1 MHKLTAEQRIEKT
14 HVKIM
19 GHKSTMAFS
28 GIVMVGDSKIVDDV
42 PTACTNGRDVMYG
55 RAFVEGLTDQEL
67 VGLVLHENLHKCY
80 QHAILWKHLWK
91 QNPQLANMAADY
103 VINLEI
109 LDLSKRHYD
118 FIKLPEKGLVDEK
131 YRGMDTGE
139 VFRALQEEGNDGGGE
154 GGLDE
159 HDFDEL
165 TEEEQESVGK
175 EIEQAIRQGALMAG
189 KMGGDQNRTLE
200 QLTQPKIDW
209 REQLREFVSTVSAGH
224 DDSTWRRPN
233 RRWLGQDVYMPSSI
247 SESMGP
253 LVIGIDT
260 SGSVSGPMVSA
271 FLSEVVG
278 ICQNVSPEVLHLV
291 ECDATIQSHKVFDQ
305 GSLDQLGA
313 IKNLHGGGGTD
324 MRVIFDYVEKNKLKP
339 EAVVVL
345 TDGYTPFPE
354 TLQYPTLWAITEKH
368 ITAPVGVTIQLSL

>member
-1 MHKLTAEQRIEKT
+1 MNLTAEQRIEKT

-19 GHKSTMAFS
+19 GHRSTMAFS

-55 RAFVEGLTDQEL
+55 RAFVESLTDPEL
-67 VGLVLHENLHKCY
+67 TGLVLHENLHKCY
-80 QHAILWKHLWK
+80 QHAILWRHLWK

-109 LDLSKRHYD
+109 LDLSRQHRD

-139 VFRALQEEGNDGGGE
+139 VFRALQEEGNDGSGE

-159 HDFDEL
+159 HDFEGL
-165 TEEEQESVGK
+165 TEEEQEAVSK
-175 EIEQAIRQGALMAG
+175 EIEQAIRQGALLAG

-200 QLTQPKIDW
+200 QLAQPKIDW
-209 REQLREFVSTVSAGH
+209 REQLREFVSTVSSGH

-233 RRWLGQDVYMPSSI
+233 RRWLGQDLYMPSSI

-291 ECDATIQSHKVFDQ
+291 ECDATIQSHKVFDSA
-305 GSLDQLGA
+305 SLSEVET
-313 IKNLHGGGGTD
+313 ITELHGGGGTD
-324 MRVIFDYVEKNKLKP
+324 MRVIFDYVEKNNLKP
-339 EAVVVL
+339 EAIVVL

>member
-1 MHKLTAEQRIEKT
+1 MKLSAEQRIEKT
-14 HVKIM
+14 HVRIM

-28 GIVMVGDSKIVDDV
+28 GIVMVGDSKIKDDV

-80 QHAILWKHLWK
+80 QHAILWRHLWK

-109 LDLSKRHYD
+109 LDLSKQHYD

-139 VFRALQEEGNDGGGE
+139 VFRALQEEGNDGSGE

-159 HDFDEL
+159 HDFEGL
-165 TEEEQESVGK
+165 TEEEQEAVSK
-175 EIEQAIRQGALMAG
+175 EVEQAIRQGALMAG
-189 KMGGDQNRTLE
+189 KMGGDESRVIGE
-200 QLTQPKIDW
+200 LTAPKVDW
-209 REQLREFVSTVSAGH
+209 REQLREFVNTVSAGH

-233 RRWLGQDVYMPSSI
+233 RRWLGQDLYMPSSI

-324 MRVIFDYVEKNKLKP
+324 MRVIFDYVEKNNLKP

-345 TDGYTPFPE
+345 TDGYSPWDDACQWPLLIACTSDV
-354 TLQYPTLWAITEKH
+354 H
-368 ITAPVGVTIQLSL
+368 IPIGVVIRMKV